1 MLIHSLPP
9 PFFITLINYIRTY
22 DSFRCHLKH
31 IAIKIFR
38 HIARCFPETRKNI
51 FWFLS
56 LKQRANC
63 PRLTLKKKVSERSK
77 IDNITCC
84 LNVRELMFR
93 EEKKFMEKS
102 QRSRQKEW
110 RIHID
115 NQVSTTLNRKKALF
129 FFFFLHPM
137 LFRSHETDW
146 PLYWQTGQITNRER
160 ERETV
165 SQSDTPRGRATQK
178 QAKMKNNF
186 TNSYLPW
193 NESYHFFSVSASTT
207 RRCFS
212 KWVCSQHL
220 EIKVYLEWVS
230 QWGDGFYG

>member
-38 HIARCFPETRKNI
+38 HIARCFPEIRKNI

-160 ERETV
+160 ERDGQSVGHTARP
-165 SQSDTPRGRATQK
+165 SDTKTGK
-178 QAKMKNNF
+178 DEK
-186 TNSYLPW
+186 
-193 NESYHFFSVSASTT
+193 
-207 RRCFS
+207 
-212 KWVCSQHL
+212 
-220 EIKVYLEWVS
+220 
-230 QWGDGFYG
+230 

>member
-1 MLIHSLPP
+1 
-9 PFFITLINYIRTY
+9 
-22 DSFRCHLKH
+22 
-31 IAIKIFR
+31 
-38 HIARCFPETRKNI
+38 
-51 FWFLS
+51 
-56 LKQRANC
+56 
-63 PRLTLKKKVSERSK
+63 
-77 IDNITCC
+77 
-84 LNVRELMFR
+84 MFR
-93 EEKKFMEKS
+93 EEKKVYG
-102 QRSRQKEW
+102 KESKKQTEGVKDTL
-110 RIHID
+110 D
-115 NQVSTTLNRKKALF
+115 NQVSTTLNRKKALL
-129 FFFFLHPM
+129 FFFLHPM

-146 PLYWQTGQITNRER
+146 PLYWQTGRKTNR

-165 SQSDTPRGRATQK
+165 SQSDTPWGRATQK
-178 QAKMKNNF
+178 QTNKKNNF

>member
-1 MLIHSLPP
+1 MFEKRKKSLWK
-9 PFFITLINYIRTY
+9 R
-22 DSFRCHLKH
+22 
-31 IAIKIFR
+31 
-38 HIARCFPETRKNI
+38 
-51 FWFLS
+51 
-56 LKQRANC
+56 
-63 PRLTLKKKVSERSK
+63 V
-77 IDNITCC
+77 
-84 LNVRELMFR
+84 
-93 EEKKFMEKS
+93 
-102 QRSRQKEW
+102 KEADR

-146 PLYWQTGQITNRER
+146 PLYWQTGRITNR

-165 SQSDTPRGRATQK
+165 SQSDTPWGRATQK
-178 QAKMKNNF
+178 QANMKNNF

>member
-1 MLIHSLPP
+1 MFENWCSG
-9 PFFITLINYIRTY
+9 R
-22 DSFRCHLKH
+22 
-31 IAIKIFR
+31 
-38 HIARCFPETRKNI
+38 
-51 FWFLS
+51 
-56 LKQRANC
+56 
-63 PRLTLKKKVSERSK
+63 KKKF
-77 IDNITCC
+77 T
-84 LNVRELMFR
+84 
-93 EEKKFMEKS
+93 EKS

-129 FFFFLHPM
+129 CFFFLLPCFSEAM
-137 LFRSHETDW
+137 RQTDH
-146 PLYWQTGQITNRER
+146 YIGKQVEKQI

-165 SQSDTPRGRATQK
+165 SQSDTPWGRATQK
-178 QAKMKNNF
+178 QTNKKNNF

>member
-1 MLIHSLPP
+1 
-9 PFFITLINYIRTY
+9 
-22 DSFRCHLKH
+22 
-31 IAIKIFR
+31 
-38 HIARCFPETRKNI
+38 
-51 FWFLS
+51 
-56 LKQRANC
+56 
-63 PRLTLKKKVSERSK
+63 
-77 IDNITCC
+77 
-84 LNVRELMFR
+84 MFR

-129 FFFFLHPM
+129 CFFFYTPCFSEAM
-137 LFRSHETDW
+137 RDW
-146 PLYWQTGQITNRER
+146 PLYWQTGRITNR

-165 SQSDTPRGRATQK
+165 SQSDTPWGRATQK
-178 QAKMKNNF
+178 QTNKKNNF
-186 TNSYLPW
+186 ANSYLPW